1 MMTVSLISAPGAL
14 ASSQGASAVRLAP
27 VQQQASNQSASP
39 SRLFTPVIHTST
51 RRFLF
56 ISDTH
61 FFHANILRFKDD
73 TGKLTRP
80 GFADV
85 TEMNELMLERWNQTV
100 RKGDRVYHLG
110 DVFMGQREE
119 FQKFW
124 PRLAGQK
131 SLIVGNHDD
140 IPYLSKG
147 GFFRKVQMWRKFTE
161 YGLMLSHVPLHES
174 SLGWRGN
181 TLLNVHGHI
190 HHNDSPPGPY
200 LNVSVEKIDYRPVE
214 LDELIETRNSMLGPL
229 NMPSL
234 SVIESEDDD

>member
-1 MMTVSLISAPGAL
+1 MTDMLPAPAL
-14 ASSQGASAVRLAP
+14 HG
-27 VQQQASNQSASP
+27 
-39 SRLFTPVIHTST
+39 TK

-61 FFHANILRFKDD
+61 FFHANILKFKDNN
-73 TGKLTRP
+73 GALTRP
-80 GFADV
+80 GFSCVED
-85 TEMNELMLERWNQTV
+85 MNEVIRERWNEVV
-100 RKGDRVYHLG
+100 RRGDRVYHLG
-110 DVFMGQREE
+110 DVFMGQRDE

-124 PRLAGQK
+124 PKLAGQK

-161 YGLMLSHVPLHES
+161 YGLMLSHVALHES
-174 SLGWRGN
+174 GLDWRGN

-200 LNVSVEKIDYRPVE
+200 LNICVEKTDYRPVE
-214 LDELIETRNSMLGPL
+214 LDEIIEERTRMLGPMK
-229 NMPSL
+229 MPSL
-234 SVIESEDDD
+234 KNLEKADDD

>member
-1 MMTVSLISAPGAL
+1 MNVSLIAAACAL
-14 ASSQGASAVRLAP
+14 TSSQSNAVARLAP
-27 VQQQASNQSASP
+27 MLPQASNQSTSP
-39 SRLFTPVIHTST
+39 SRMFVPAIRASA

-73 TGKLTRP
+73 AGNLTRP

-85 TEMNELMLERWNQTV
+85 NEMNDVMLERWNQIV

-200 LNVSVEKIDYRPVE
+200 LNVSVEKTDYRPVE
-214 LDELIETRNSMLGPL
+214 LDELIETRTAMLGPL
-229 NMPSL
+229 RMPSIAKL
-234 SVIESEDDD
+234 ESTSDD